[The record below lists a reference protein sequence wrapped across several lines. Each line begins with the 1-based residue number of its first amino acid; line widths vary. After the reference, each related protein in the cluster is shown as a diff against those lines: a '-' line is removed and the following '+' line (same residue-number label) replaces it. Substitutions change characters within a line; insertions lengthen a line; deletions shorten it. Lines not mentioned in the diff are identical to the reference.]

1 MIKDNMEKQGE
12 FMSSKFV
19 SIALLLIGFIIV
31 MLIFPALLNEKEV
44 DREICHDSVL
54 LRGALPD
61 NLNLKEVANL
71 KCTTRKVCLTSK
83 TFGKGDCKDEKG
95 FEKGEYETIRVST
108 GEDVNR
114 FVARE
119 LAGCWS
125 MMGNGEIQI
134 FTRENS
140 QKKSCVVCS
149 RISFDKELK
158 AELKNEVDGLGNYML
173 THEVP
178 NQNMSYFKYLTGS
191 TPTEFSENLR
201 KEGLSLSESSFKEIF
216 SKSFSTEQKSII
228 FMEVGSSS
236 FWSDFLKKFS
246 AVGWGAIGL
255 KTGAVV
261 GALIPI
267 PGTTAIGA
275 TAGLATGVIYGWISG
290 QKAGDAFV
298 KEKFGSSE
306 FFVDYNADFLED
318 LECTSFENIP

>member
-19 SIALLLIGFIIV
+19 SIVLLLIGFIIV

-158 AELKNEVDGLGNYML
+158 AELKNEVDGVDAGFLG
-173 THEVP
+173 
-178 NQNMSYFKYLTGS
+178 
-191 TPTEFSENLR
+191 
-201 KEGLSLSESSFKEIF
+201 
-216 SKSFSTEQKSII
+216 
-228 FMEVGSSS
+228 
-236 FWSDFLKKFS
+236 DF
-246 AVGWGAIGL
+246 
-255 KTGAVV
+255 
-261 GALIPI
+261 
-267 PGTTAIGA
+267 
-275 TAGLATGVIYGWISG
+275 
-290 QKAGDAFV
+290 GDAGPCRRLQRDV
-298 KEKFGSSE
+298 TDSLEAIISKV
-306 FFVDYNADFLED
+306 FFD
-318 LECTSFENIP
+318 LGVGRRIIGRQK